1 LATPLMR
8 QALRRQPERRFK
20 QKMIR
25 ITDSLVIDPKD
36 ITETFVRA
44 SGPGGQN
51 VNKVSTAV
59 EMRFPVAKAGLPDD
73 AMVRLRIL
81 AGRLLTQD
89 DVLVIEA
96 QAFRSQDRNRA
107 AALEKLVL
115 LLRKSLVRPKTRRKT
130 KPTYSSTL
138 RRLEGKTIRSK
149 TKAMRRLKPEHD

>member
-1 LATPLMR
+1 MR

-20 QKMIR
+20 PKMIR
-25 ITDSLVIDPKD
+25 ITESLVIDPKD
-36 ITETFVRA
+36 ITETFVRS

-59 EMRFPVAKAGLPDD
+59 ELRYPVTKAGLPED
-73 AMVRLRIL
+73 AMARLRIL
-81 AGRLLTQD
+81 AGRLLTLE

-96 QAFRSQDRNRA
+96 QVFRSQERNRA

-149 TKAMRRLKPEHD
+149 TKALRRSKPDHD